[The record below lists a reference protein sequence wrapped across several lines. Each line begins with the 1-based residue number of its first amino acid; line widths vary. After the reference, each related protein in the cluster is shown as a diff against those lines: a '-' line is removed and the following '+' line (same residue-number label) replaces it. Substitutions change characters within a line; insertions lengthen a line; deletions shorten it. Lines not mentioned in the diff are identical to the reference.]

1 MSIRSRITRADF
13 SGRGGLLLVVGALC
27 VALRFVTGCQS
38 TSLPMTQLQVRQ
50 MQTRE
55 YGIRQPTRALKAVL
69 NVLQDEGFIPRQV
82 DGDVGYI
89 YAVKEVDVE
98 DPGDRFWANFWH
110 GRRDARWRKNSIIEC
125 AANVS
130 GRSAGVRVRLTFQ
143 VKIVDNTGRTQ
154 SVVTV
159 LDPRIYQD
167 FFSRVGKGV
176 FLEKSGV

>member
-1 MSIRSRITRADF
+1 MLAA
-13 SGRGGLLLVVGALC
+13 VCGALLS
-27 VALRFVTGCQS
+27 ATGCQS
-38 TSLPMTQLQVRQ
+38 VRLPMTQLQVRQ
-50 MQTRE
+50 MQTRQ
-55 YGIRQPTRALKAVL
+55 YGIREPKRALKAVL

-89 YAVKEVDVE
+89 YAVKEVDIE
-98 DPGDRFWANFWH
+98 DGGERFWANFWH

-130 GRSAGVRVRLTFQ
+130 ERSTGVRVRLTFQ
-143 VKIVDNTGRTQ
+143 VKIVDNVGRTQ

-159 LDPRIYQD
+159 LDPLIYQN
-167 FFSRVGKGV
+167 FFSRIDKGV

>member
-1 MSIRSRITRADF
+1 M
-13 SGRGGLLLVVGALC
+13 
-27 VALRFVTGCQS
+27 
-38 TSLPMTQLQVRQ
+38 MTQLQVRQ
-50 MQTRE
+50 MQTRQ
-55 YGIRQPTRALKAVL
+55 YGIRESKRAIKAVL
-69 NVLQDEGFIPRQV
+69 DVLQDEGFIPREV
-82 DGDVGYI
+82 DADVGYI

-98 DPGDRFWANFWH
+98 DGGEKFWANFWH

-130 GRSAGVRVRLTFQ
+130 ERSTGVRVRLTFQ
-143 VKIVDNTGRTQ
+143 VKILDNTGRMQ